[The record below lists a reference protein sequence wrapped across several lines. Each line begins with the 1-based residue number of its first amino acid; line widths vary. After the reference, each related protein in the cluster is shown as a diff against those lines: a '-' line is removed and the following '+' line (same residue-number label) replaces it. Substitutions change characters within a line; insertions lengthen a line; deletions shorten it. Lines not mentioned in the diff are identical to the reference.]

1 MGLLSKIFKGIKK
14 VIRKIGGGIKRVAK
28 KIGGV
33 FGKLGILGH
42 IGLMFLMPYAGALW
56 GKLGTWATTLAQG
69 TSVAGRAFGQIM
81 RGIYHAGKAVGTVY
95 RGVTEAVSGSL
106 KWIGNKIGVAFGGP
120 GTFFGDPWEGLG
132 KWAEG
137 VKKWGAEGWAGKL
150 PVDTPISDQLAAS
163 LKEPPTLEEM
173 TEGFEYKP
181 DELPDYM
188 KQKGFTPLEQYD
200 DLGKIVGAMDPD
212 IDIMTGE
219 TITPDW
225 AKGSAGIDSSSLM
238 VPDTTKVP
246 FGQKIGEGLKGYAK
260 DLWAETQAQFA
271 PENVIESLTS
281 GIKGGIK
288 QKGAEL
294 ILGEAPVPQRLTTQL
309 SFSNYSGDQPVIT
322 DPSELDAY
330 RIRGY
335 NYGTA
340 FMTSQYEQVME
351 EGDAFWEWM
360 NKQEKRKQT
369 PTDYATQITGGY

>member
-69 TSVAGRAFGQIM
+69 TSVAGRAFGHIM

-106 KWIGNKIGVAFGGP
+106 KWIGNKVGAAFGGP
-120 GTFFGDPWEGLG
+120 GTFFGDPWKGLG
-132 KWAEG
+132 KWADG
-137 VKKWGAEGWAGKL
+137 VKEWGAEGWTGGPDIIRKGDIIAGKE
-150 PVDTPISDQLAAS
+150 VTGITSGDVPIAAETVKYPKMGEPS
-163 LKEPPTLEEM
+163 RGEWWKER
-173 TEGFEYKP
+173 
-181 DELPDYM
+181 
-188 KQKGFTPLEQYD
+188 
-200 DLGKIVGAMDPD
+200 A
-212 IDIMTGE
+212 E
-219 TITPDW
+219 TIATEQGIGPD
-225 AKGSAGIDSSSLM
+225 SLL
-238 VPDTTKVP
+238 VPDATKVP
-246 FGQKIGEGLKGYAK
+246 FGQKVGEGLKGYAK

-271 PENVIESLTS
+271 PENVMETLTS
-281 GIKGGIK
+281 GIKGGIE

-294 ILGEAPVPQRLTTQL
+294 ILGEAPVPSRYTTQL
-309 SFSNYSGDQPVIT
+309 SFSNYSGDQPVLT

-340 FMTSQYEQVME
+340 FMTSQYEQVMQ

-360 NKQEKRKQT
+360 SEQEKRKQT